1 MRTNIYI
8 DDNLMSDAQRL
19 SGAKTKKEA
28 VEQGL
33 KLLVQMHKQ
42 QNIKQL
48 RGKLQWDGDL
58 EQMRQN
64 IDTIDTTEPSA

>member
-1 MRTNIYI
+1 MRTNIHI

-33 KLLVQMHKQ
+33 KLLVQMHEQ
-42 QNIKQL
+42 QSIRQL
-48 RGKLQWDGDL
+48 RGKLQWDSDL
-58 EQMRQN
+58 DQMRRGIN
-64 IDTIDTTEPSA
+64 MTEPSS

>member
-1 MRTNIYI
+1 MRTNIHI
-8 DDNLMSDAQRL
+8 DDSLMSDAQRL

-33 KLLVQMHKQ
+33 KLLVQMHEQ
-42 QNIKQL
+42 QSIRQL

-58 EQMRQN
+58 EQMRQG
-64 IDTIDTTEPSA
+64 IDTTESSL

>member
-8 DDNLMSDAQRL
+8 DDNLMADAQRL

-33 KLLVQMHKQ
+33 RLLVQMHEQ

-58 EQMRQN
+58 DQMRQG
-64 IDTIDTTEPSA
+64 IDTTEPSA

>member
-1 MRTNIYI
+1 MRTNIHI

-33 KLLVQMHKQ
+33 KLLVQMHEQ
-42 QNIKQL
+42 QSIRQL
-48 RGKLQWDGDL
+48 RGKLQWDSDL
-58 EQMRQN
+58 DQMRQGIN
-64 IDTIDTTEPSA
+64 TTESSL

>member
-1 MRTNIYI
+1 MRTNIHI

-19 SGAKTKKEA
+19 SGAKTKREA

-33 KLLVQMHKQ
+33 KLLVQMYEQ
-42 QNIKQL
+42 QSIRQL

-58 EQMRQN
+58 DQIRQGIN
-64 IDTIDTTEPSA
+64 TTESSL

>member
-1 MRTNIYI
+1 MRTNIHI
-8 DDNLMSDAQRL
+8 DDSLMSDAQRL

-33 KLLVQMHKQ
+33 KLLVQMHQ
-42 QNIKQL
+42 QQTIRQL

-58 EQMRQN
+58 DQMRQGIN
-64 IDTIDTTEPSA
+64 TTDASL

>member
-1 MRTNIYI
+1 MRTNIHI

-33 KLLVQMHKQ
+33 KLLVQMHEQ
-42 QNIKQL
+42 QSIRQL

-58 EQMRQN
+58 DQMRQGIN
-64 IDTIDTTEPSA
+64 TTELSL

>member
-1 MRTNIYI
+1 MRTNIHI
-8 DDNLMSDAQRL
+8 DDSLMSDAQRL

-33 KLLVQMHKQ
+33 KLVVQMHEQ
-42 QNIKQL
+42 QSIRQL

-58 EQMRQN
+58 EQMRQG
-64 IDTIDTTEPSA
+64 IDTTESSL

>member
-1 MRTNIYI
+1 MRTNIHI
-8 DDNLMSDAQRL
+8 DDDLMSDAQRL

-33 KLLVQMHKQ
+33 KLLVQMHQ
-42 QNIKQL
+42 QQSIKQL

>member
-1 MRTNIYI
+1 MRTNIHI

-33 KLLVQMHKQ
+33 KLLVQMHEQ
-42 QNIKQL
+42 QSIRQL
-48 RGKLQWDGDL
+48 RGKLQWDGNLD
-58 EQMRQN
+58 QMRQA
-64 IDTIDTTEPSA
+64 IHMTESSL

>member
-1 MRTNIYI
+1 MRTNIHI

-33 KLLVQMHKQ
+33 KLLVQMHEQ
-42 QNIKQL
+42 QSIRQL
-48 RGKLQWDGDL
+48 RGKLQWDGNLD
-58 EQMRQN
+58 QMRQG
-64 IDTIDTTEPSA
+64 IHMTESSL

>member
-1 MRTNIYI
+1 MRTNIHI

-33 KLLVQMHKQ
+33 KLLVQMHQQ

-48 RGKLQWDGDL
+48 RGKLHWDGDL
-58 EQMRQN
+58 DQMRQN
-64 IDTIDTTEPSA
+64 VDTIDTTEPSA

>member
-1 MRTNIYI
+1 MRTNIHI
-8 DDNLMSDAQRL
+8 DDSLMSDAQRL

-33 KLLVQMHKQ
+33 KLLVQMHQ
-42 QNIKQL
+42 QQSIRQL

-58 EQMRQN
+58 DQMRHGIN
-64 IDTIDTTEPSA
+64 TTEPSL

>member
-1 MRTNIYI
+1 MRTNIHI

-33 KLLVQMHKQ
+33 KLLVQMHEQ
-42 QNIKQL
+42 QSIRQL

-58 EQMRQN
+58 DQMRQGIN
-64 IDTIDTTEPSA
+64 TTESSV

>member
-1 MRTNIYI
+1 MRTNIHI

-33 KLLVQMHKQ
+33 KLLVQMHEQ
-42 QNIKQL
+42 QSIRQL
-48 RGKLQWDGDL
+48 RGKLLWDGDL
-58 EQMRQN
+58 DQMRQGIN
-64 IDTIDTTEPSA
+64 TIDASL

>member
-1 MRTNIYI
+1 MRTNIHI

-33 KLLVQMHKQ
+33 KLLVQMHQ
-42 QNIKQL
+42 QQSIRQL
-48 RGKLQWDGDL
+48 RGKLQWDGNLD
-58 EQMRQN
+58 QMRQGIN
-64 IDTIDTTEPSA
+64 TTEPYI

>member
-1 MRTNIYI
+1 MRTNIHI
-8 DDNLMSDAQRL
+8 DDSLMSDAQRL

-33 KLLVQMHKQ
+33 KLLVQMHQQ
-42 QNIKQL
+42 QNIRQL

-58 EQMRQN
+58 EQMRQG
-64 IDTIDTTEPSA
+64 IDTTESSL